1 MKISQW
7 FDRLVGS
14 AYAADQEI
22 LYKARIL
29 AGIVTLYVVLLL
41 LTCVYMVALAPLSL
55 LSILVTTSLLLFMMV
70 GYVYILRLL
79 KYGNDYQRCIE
90 QTVFTTYLGVVVG
103 IALSGGPLVAPGTP
117 IMVVPIIIAFA
128 LGTRNSGLK
137 WSCITLATHI
147 ALVLVDQKLVHFP
160 QLLDMSKILTHHV
173 SHWVV
178 TYVAII
184 FLMMVFE
191 SINHRLKIERD
202 AERDRYAYLAAH
214 DPLTGLANRS
224 MFDAQLTR
232 ALASSDRN
240 RNIVGLMI
248 IDLDGFKPVNDTLGH
263 DAGDLVLRTIAT
275 RLRALL
281 RKTDTIARMGGD
293 EFAVILEN
301 VMSPPG
307 VEIVAGRIIA
317 EINKPYD
324 GLPADVRIGASIG
337 IANYPDHTQDE
348 EKLRVYADR
357 AMYAAKKQHNCYRI
371 FSADMELAPA

>member
-41 LTCVYMVALAPLSL
+41 LTCVYMVVLAPLSL
-55 LSILVTTSLLLFMMV
+55 LSILVTTSLLLLMMG
-70 GYVYILRLL
+70 GYLYILRLL

-90 QTVFTTYLGVVVG
+90 QTVFTTYLGVVIG

-307 VEIVAGRIIA
+307 VEIVASRIIA
-317 EINKPYD
+317 EINKPYE
-324 GLPADVRIGASIG
+324 GLPAEVRIGASIG

-371 FSADMELAPA
+371 FSAEMDPAPA

>member
-55 LSILVTTSLLLFMMV
+55 LSILVTTSLLLFMMA